1 MNDITLFDLFN
12 LLLIVGLI
20 LSAALVVLVRGVINA
35 VIASA
40 VTGTFLT
47 LLFFHLEAPD
57 VALSEAA
64 VGAVAV
70 PMVLLISLAKIRG
83 LLDNPSEVE

>member
-1 MNDITLFDLFN
+1 MMSFFDLIN
-12 LLLIVGLI
+12 LILAAGLLL
-20 LSAALVVLVRGVINA
+20 SAWLVVRVRGLINA
-35 VIASA
+35 VVASA
-40 VTGTFLT
+40 AAGTFLT
-47 LLFFHLEAPD
+47 LLFFHLQAPD

-83 LLDNPSEVE
+83 LLKDPTEAD

>member
-1 MNDITLFDLFN
+1 MEISLFDVLN
-12 LLLIVGLI
+12 LLLLVGLI
-20 LSAALVVLVRGVINA
+20 LSASMVVLVRGVINA
-35 VIASA
+35 IIASA

-47 LLFFHLEAPD
+47 LIFFILEAPD

-83 LLDNPSEVE
+83 LLDKPEEAE

>member
-1 MNDITLFDLFN
+1 VITLFDLTN
-12 LLLIVGLI
+12 LLLLFGLVYCAWLVVRVRGLI
-20 LSAALVVLVRGVINA
+20 NAIASSAAA
-35 VIASA
+35 
-40 VTGTFLT
+40 GTFLT
-47 LLFFHLEAPD
+47 LLFFQLEAPD

-83 LLDNPSEVE
+83 LLDDPREAD

>member
-1 MNDITLFDLFN
+1 MFDAIN
-12 LLLIVGLI
+12 LLLIIGL
-20 LSAALVVLVRGVINA
+20 LVTAWLVVRVRRVIDA
-35 VIASA
+35 VIAFSA
-40 VTGTFLT
+40 MGMFLT
-47 LLFFHLEAPD
+47 LLFLQMQAPD

-83 LLDNPSEVE
+83 LLDNPKEAE

>member
-1 MNDITLFDLFN
+1 MEISLFDVLN
-12 LLLIVGLI
+12 LLLLVGLL
-20 LSAALVVLVRGVINA
+20 LSASMVVLIRGVINA

-40 VTGTFLT
+40 VMGTFLT
-47 LLFFHLEAPD
+47 LIFFLMEAPD

-70 PMVLLISLAKIRG
+70 PMVMLISLAKIRG
-83 LLDNPSEVE
+83 LLDDRAEAE

>member
-1 MNDITLFDLFN
+1 MNAFMILS
-12 LLLIVGLI
+12 LIFVIGLI
-20 LSAALVVLVRGVINA
+20 TSAILVVWTRRLVNA

-40 VTGTFLT
+40 ATGTFLT
-47 LLFFHLEAPD
+47 LLFLLMQAPD

-70 PMVLLISLAKIRG
+70 PVVMLISLAKVRS
-83 LLDNPSEVE
+83 LLENPSEAE

>member
-1 MNDITLFDLFN
+1 VISLFDIFN
-12 LLLIVGLI
+12 LILIVGLL
-20 LSAALVVLVRGVINA
+20 LSAGLVIWVRGVINSI
-35 VIASA
+35 IASA

-47 LLFFHLEAPD
+47 LLFFHLQAPD

-70 PMVLLISLAKIRG
+70 PMVLLISIAKIRG
-83 LLDNPSEVE
+83 LLNNPAEAE

>member
-1 MNDITLFDLFN
+1 VEISLFDILN
-12 LLLIVGLI
+12 LLLLVGLL
-20 LSAALVVLVRGVINA
+20 LSASMVVLVRGVLNA

-40 VTGTFLT
+40 VMGTFLT
-47 LLFFHLEAPD
+47 LIFFVLEAPD
-57 VALSEAA
+57 VAMSEAA

-83 LLDNPSEVE
+83 LLDNRSEAE

>member
-1 MNDITLFDLFN
+1 VISLFDLFN
-12 LLLIVGLI
+12 LLLIVGL
-20 LSAALVVLVRGVINA
+20 LFSAGLVVWVRGVLNA
-35 VIASA
+35 IIASA

-70 PMVLLISLAKIRG
+70 PMVLLISIAKIRS
-83 LLDNPSEVE
+83 LLDNPGEVE

>member
-1 MNDITLFDLFN
+1 MFDVVN
-12 LLLIVGLI
+12 LVLVIGLLV
-20 LSAALVVLVRGVINA
+20 SALLVVRVRRVIDA
-35 VIASA
+35 VISFSA
-40 VTGTFLT
+40 MGTFLT
-47 LLFFHLEAPD
+47 LLFLQMQAPD

-83 LLDNPSEVE
+83 LLDNPREAE

>member
-1 MNDITLFDLFN
+1 MSFFDILNSILLIG
-12 LLLIVGLI
+12 LLL
-20 LSAALVVLVRGVINA
+20 SAILVVFVRGVTNA

-47 LLFFHLEAPD
+47 LIFLLLEAPD

-70 PMVLLISLAKIRG
+70 PMVVLISLAKIRSV
-83 LLDNPSEVE
+83 LKNPAEAD

>member
-1 MNDITLFDLFN
+1 MPEILN
-12 LLLIVGLI
+12 LLLIIGMLMCA
-20 LSAALVVLVRGVINA
+20 LLVVRVRRLVHA
-35 VIASA
+35 VIAFSA
-40 VTGTFLT
+40 LGTFLT
-47 LLFFHLEAPD
+47 LIFFLLQAPD

-83 LLDNPSEVE
+83 LLDDPTEAE